1 VGFEIIDFGGG
12 PVTADVIGDSH
23 SLNGRR
29 HRSKLRM
36 NDSNP
41 YEAPSTNSRSS
52 PWRLIDFLV
61 AGIWLAIPIGVFVGG
76 RLLRPAF
83 DDFGVDLD
91 GAAQYLLRPY
101 SAIPFTI
108 ASVVVLLAMFRIPQ
122 GSMRRRFV
130 WLACTTGGAIGV
142 ACLLSLLVP
151 LYSMWQD
158 LR

>member
-1 VGFEIIDFGGG
+1 
-12 PVTADVIGDSH
+12 
-23 SLNGRR
+23 
-29 HRSKLRM
+29 M

-41 YEAPSTNSRSS
+41 YEAPSTNSNSS
-52 PWRLIDFLV
+52 PWRLIDFLA
-61 AGIWLAIPIGVFVGG
+61 AGIWLSIPIGVFIGG

-83 DDFGVDLD
+83 DEFGVDP
-91 GAAQYLLRPY
+91 GAAARYLLRPY

-108 ASVVVLLAMFRIPQ
+108 ASVVVLLALFRIPQ

-130 WLACTTGGAIGV
+130 WLVSTTGVAIGV
-142 ACLLSLLVP
+142 ACLLPLLVP